1 MTTIE
6 LARVLK
12 DMRDTQKAYFR
23 ERTGDLL
30 DASRRK
36 EREVDKLIKEIIE
49 DRPGMLAGFD
59 EKEETHP

>member
-1 MTTIE
+1 
-6 LARVLK
+6 
-12 DMRDTQKAYFR
+12 MRDTQKAYFR